1 MPQGSFIF
9 LGFGSFLGLGRAG
22 MALNKGKAET
32 QIVGFPHHNLLQ
44 APTAILGLGMELHAE
59 VPSEGGGMEQEHK
72 DPSHLEPL
80 SQFLGKERD
89 GGLDRIAKP
98 ASTSVPNQER
108 NRNPK
113 HRLTSYFCFRWKY
126 NLSPNMNEK
135 TEPDN

>member
-1 MPQGSFIF
+1 
-9 LGFGSFLGLGRAG
+9 

-98 ASTSVPNQER
+98 PGDGVPNEECDR
-108 NRNPK
+108 DAK
-113 HRLTSYFCFRWKY
+113 HRFASFLTSRVPVELVLFVVATRTCTLSSGTLLLDFRRLATHKH
-126 NLSPNMNEK
+126 LSR
-135 TEPDN
+135 